1 MTQRPDDSGPARLPS
16 RIVLAGQYVFLAPL
30 DPAVH
35 GDALWSGTAGA
46 DNGDLWTYLADGPF
60 PDRNSFIAAL
70 HDKAAAGDRVYFAI
84 ADAVSGLALGYAAL
98 MRIDVANRVIEV
110 GSILYTRAL
119 QRTRG
124 GTEAMYLLAQHV
136 FEDLGYRRYEWKC
149 NALNGKSRQAAL
161 RLGFTFEGIF
171 RQHMIVKG
179 LNRDTAWYSIIDS
192 EWPARKAGFQEWL
205 TSENFDASARQKR
218 RLAIGGAT

>member
-1 MTQRPDDSGPARLPS
+1 MTPADSRPARLPS

-35 GDALWSGTAGA
+35 GDALWSGTAGT
-46 DNGDLWTYLADGPF
+46 DNADLWTYLADGPF
-60 PDRNSFIAAL
+60 PDRNSFIGAL
-70 HDKAAAGDRVYFAI
+70 HDKAACRDRVYFAI
-84 ADAVSGLALGYAAL
+84 ADAVSGLAVGYAAL
-98 MRIDVANRVIEV
+98 MRIDVVNRVIEV
-110 GSILYTRAL
+110 GDIVYSRSV
-119 QRTRG
+119 QQTRG

-149 NALNGKSRQAAL
+149 NALNVKSRQAAL

-171 RQHMIVKG
+171 RQHMILKG

-192 EWPARKAGFQEWL
+192 EWPAHKAGFQEWL
-205 TSENFDASARQKR
+205 APDNFDASGRQKR
-218 RLAIGGAT
+218 CLAIGGRA